1 MSILSNL
8 TTDASIQN
16 DTDSVGND
24 YSPLESG
31 IYAATVT
38 SAYIKKADS
47 GAMALELTMK
57 TDTDREI
64 RQTLWMTSG
73 TAKGLKNYYT
83 DKSGEKKYL
92 PGFTAA
98 NNLTLLTVGQEIGT
112 MDTEVKVVS
121 LYSRDAK
128 AEVPTKVDMLMD
140 LLNKEVLVG
149 LLKQTVDK
157 TAKNESTGIYE
168 ATGETRDEN
177 EVDKFFRAK
186 DRLTTAEIR
195 AQAEEPSFINTWEAK
210 WTGKTRIKAKVKA
223 GAGTA
228 GVVSS
233 PFGAAANTAKK
244 PATSLFAA

>member
-1 MSILSNL
+1 MSLLSTL
-8 TTDASIQN
+8 TTDASIQS
-16 DTDSVGND
+16 DTDSVGGD

-31 IYAATVT
+31 IYAVTVT
-38 SAYIKKADS
+38 SAFIKKAES

-73 TAKGLKNYYT
+73 IAKGMKNYYT
-83 DKSGEKKYL
+83 DKNGEKKYL
-92 PGFTAA
+92 PGFTSA
-98 NNLTLLTVGQEIGT
+98 NSLTLLTVGQEIST
-112 MDTEVKVVS
+112 MDTETKVVS
-121 LYSRDAK
+121 LYSKDAK
-128 AEVPTKVDMLMD
+128 AEVPTKVDMLTD

-157 TAKNESTGIYE
+157 TAKNESTGMYE
-168 ATGETRDEN
+168 PTGETRDEN

-195 AQAEEPSFINTWEAK
+195 AEATEPSFINTWEAK
-210 WTGKTRIKAKVKA
+210 WAGKTRVKTKAKA
-223 GAGTA
+223 SGTSTVA
-228 GVVSS
+228 S
-233 PFGAAANTAKK
+233 PFASAANSPKK